1 MPVLGSRRLRL
12 AFLVSLI
19 MTGPVLAQRDSNT
32 PAAPPLV
39 PFRLEND
46 SIQAPLTGRSGD
58 PARGAALFGNRQVS
72 TCLLCHADPGPVRS
86 AIPQAQANSIG
97 PMLAGVGSRL
107 TEGQIRLRI
116 VDAARLNAD
125 TVMPSFYVV
134 AGLNRVG
141 RQWQGKPILDAE
153 QIEDLV
159 AYLATL
165 RSP

>member
-1 MPVLGSRRLRL
+1 MPMPGSRRLRL
-12 AFLVSLI
+12 TFSASLI
-19 MTGPVLAQRDSNT
+19 MTGPALAQHDPNA
-32 PAAPPLV
+32 PAAPSLV
-39 PFRLEND
+39 RYRLEND
-46 SIQAPLTGRSGD
+46 RIEAPLTSRPGD
-58 PARGAALFGNRQVS
+58 PARGAALFVNRQVS
-72 TCLLCHADPGPVRS
+72 TCLLCHADPQVAQS
-86 AIPQAQANSIG
+86 AIPQASTSTIG

-116 VDAARLNAD
+116 VDAARLNPN

-159 AYLATL
+159 AYLAAS
-165 RSP
+165 R